1 MSQSTEKTKPPYI
14 LRTFDV
20 ETAGY
25 IPPQPGDLIE
35 IGWCD
40 AVWNGDHFLVMPP
53 SSILVKPDRPV
64 THEGMSVHHIT
75 EDDLAHAM
83 TREAAMAYV
92 QNLPQAVAYAAHHAV
107 FELGVLPE
115 LAGEKWVCTHKCG
128 AKLFPDAE
136 KHTNQFLR
144 YHLEVPLDR
153 HMAQPPHR
161 AAPDSYVTAHLLLR
175 FLQETDLRTLLQ
187 ISSQPLVMPRI
198 NHGDYRGK
206 RWSDPEVPSSF
217 LTWTL
222 GKQGFSAEVHQACQ
236 RELDRRRGVSLGTS
250 AAAAEV
256 SPRLTA
262 QAVTAPDA
270 AVPRPEREAGTAPA
284 GSAVIQPPPADV
296 AVRAAAGIRDASKS
310 ASIFI

>member
-1 MSQSTEKTKPPYI
+1 MSQSSEKAKPPYI
-14 LRTFDV
+14 LRTIDV

-25 IPPQPGDLIE
+25 LPPQPGDLIE

-40 AVWNGDHFLVMPP
+40 SVWNGDHFLVMPP

-115 LAGEKWVCTHKCG
+115 LAAEKWVCTHKCG

-144 YHLEVPLDR
+144 YHLGVPLDR
-153 HMAQPPHR
+153 NMAQPPHR
-161 AAPDSYVTAHLLLR
+161 AAPDAYVTAHLLLR
-175 FLQETDLRTLLQ
+175 YLQDTDLRTLLQ
-187 ISSQPLVMPRI
+187 ISSEPLVLPRI

-206 RWSDPEVPSSF
+206 KWSDADVPSSF

-222 GKQGFSAEVHQACQ
+222 GKPGFSPEVHLACQ
-236 RELDRRRGVSLGTS
+236 REIDRRRGLSVGAT
-250 AAAAEV
+250 A
-256 SPRLTA
+256 SPQE
-262 QAVTAPDA
+262 QASRPVQPTRIAPITPVPSPA
-270 AVPRPEREAGTAPA
+270 AVPG
-284 GSAVIQPPPADV
+284 PPGNMVDV
-296 AVRAAAGIRDASKS
+296 AGRAEAGIRDASK
-310 ASIFI
+310 APSIFI